1 MTKAELISV
10 AKEEIQRTNNLS
22 GEYLNDFL
30 KKYTLANITSATF
43 ENLDAIQMFAK
54 YQLADEGLIE
64 YNHNL
69 NLYVWK

>member
-10 AKEEIQRTNNLS
+10 AKEEIQRTNNLC

-69 NLYVWK
+69 NQYVWK

>member
-10 AKEEIQRTNNLS
+10 AKEEILRTNNLC

-30 KKYTLANITSATF
+30 MKYTLANITSATF
-43 ENLDAIQMFAK
+43 ENLDAIQIFAK

-64 YNHNL
+64 YNHKL